1 MDCHKACKYSFCEV
15 AESVGVSE
23 TEMRGSEP
31 WVCVK
36 E

>member
-1 MDCHKACKYSFCEV
+1 MDCHHKACKYRFCEV

-31 WVCVK
+31 
-36 E
+36 